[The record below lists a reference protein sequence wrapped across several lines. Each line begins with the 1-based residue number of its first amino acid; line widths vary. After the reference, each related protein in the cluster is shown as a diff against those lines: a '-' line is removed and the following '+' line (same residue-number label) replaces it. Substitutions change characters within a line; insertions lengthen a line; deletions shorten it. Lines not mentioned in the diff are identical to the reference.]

1 MAKLPEKAMEL
12 FNDVQA
18 MKIIATVDAT
28 GKPHLTPKGT
38 MMAIDDETIAY
49 SEMAGG
55 KTKANLEA
63 TKQAAVLACKE
74 LKAWKVRGVLQGV
87 HTCDDV
93 FEQFKKTVK
102 EKLGLDINNV
112 VTIKVEEVYTSSG
125 KQVA

>member
-1 MAKLPEKAMEL
+1 MEL
-12 FNDVQA
+12 FNDLQA
-18 MKIIATVDAT
+18 MKVIATVDAT
-28 GKPHLTPKGT
+28 GKPHITPKGS

-74 LKAWKVRGVLQGV
+74 LKAWKVRGVLRGV
-87 HTCDDV
+87 YTAGDI
-93 FEQFKKTVK
+93 FEQFKKTAK
-102 EKLGLDINNV
+102 EKFGLDVNNV

-125 KQVA
+125 KKIA

>member
-12 FNDVQA
+12 FNDLQA

-38 MMAIDDETIAY
+38 IMAIDDETIAY
-49 SEMAGG
+49 SEMADG
-55 KTKANLEA
+55 KTKANLES

-74 LKAWKVRGVLQGV
+74 LKTWKVRGVLQGV
-87 HTCDDV
+87 HTSGDV
-93 FEQFKKTVK
+93 FEQFKKTAK

>member
-12 FNDVQA
+12 FNDLQA
-18 MKIIATVDAT
+18 LRVIATVDAT
-28 GKPHLTPKGT
+28 GKPHLTPKGS

-74 LKAWKVRGVLQGV
+74 LKAWKVRGVLRGIY
-87 HTCDDV
+87 TSGPL
-93 FEQFKKTVK
+93 FEQFKKTAK
-102 EKLGLDINNV
+102 EKLGLDVNNV
-112 VTIKVEEVYTSSG
+112 VAIKVEEVYTSSG
-125 KQVA
+125 KKVA